1 MNIRSLFS
9 ILIFSFLLV
18 GKSFG
23 QSQSEINS
31 GFEWFSLEEAQVKAK
46 ESGKNILL
54 FGYAE
59 WCTYCLKMRK
69 ESFPDSTVQKSIA
82 DYYYPV
88 QLNGESEERITW
100 NGKEMPAKELARYL
114 RLSSYPTHYFINSE
128 GEILGA
134 QPGFIEP
141 YVYSPLLN
149 YVGSGAFGN
158 MSFEEFFEEEEE
170 KSEGGK

>member
-1 MNIRSLFS
+1 MNIR
-9 ILIFSFLLV
+9 FLLSALIL
-18 GKSFG
+18 GLFLISDSKA

-46 ESGKNILL
+46 ETGKNILL

-59 WCTYCLKMRK
+59 WCTYCLKMRR
-69 ESFPDSTVQKSIA
+69 ESFPDSSVQKSIA

-88 QLNGESEERITW
+88 QLNGESEERVTW
-100 NGKEMPAKELARYL
+100 NGNEMPAKELARYL
-114 RLSSYPTHYFINSE
+114 RLASFPTHYFINSE

-134 QPGFIEP
+134 QPGYIEP

-158 MSFEEFFEEEEE
+158 MTFEEFFEIEDESQ
-170 KSEGGK
+170 KK